1 MTASC
6 CTYKQLCNDFFF
18 IFKLPG
24 KVTRQTYFKLITY
37 RFSHGPTWTSQ
48 SSPTRAWNANQGAW
62 VLCILMME
70 QSLFVTLNGGWGG
83 GVLDVGSGHK
93 WQALSKGGRR
103 HEKKKEKKRKI
114 FEAIGSFDYRFDY
127 LVLSAEFSCS
137 NNNNRSKKYIIY
149 QQEFIVTAS
158 SPNASLI
165 GSLLDAFFHRLVNNI
180 LQWLCFFRLNWLL
193 LTAHYGHCLY

>member
-1 MTASC
+1 MNQQCQKLSVHKNFSLGRLKLNS
-6 CTYKQLCNDFFF
+6 YLWQLPAYLQVGNVMIFFF

-70 QSLFVTLNGGWGG
+70 QSLFVSLNGGGG
-83 GVLDVGSGHK
+83 GRAGHK

-103 HEKKKEKKRKI
+103 HEKNKKIKIKI
-114 FEAIGSFDYRFDY
+114 FEAVGSFDYRFDY

-149 QQEFIVTAS
+149 HISTRVYCDGFVPQRVF
-158 SPNASLI
+158 NWHSL
-165 GSLLDAFFHRLVNNI
+165 GRI
-180 LQWLCFFRLNWLL
+180 LPPTRE
-193 LTAHYGHCLY
+193 

>member
-1 MTASC
+1 MNQRCQKLSVHKNFSLGRLKFNS
-6 CTYKQLCNDFFF
+6 YLWQLPAVPTSSNVMIFFF

-103 HEKKKEKKRKI
+103 HEKKKKKKEKYLKRLDHLI
-114 FEAIGSFDYRFDY
+114 TVLIILYFQLSF
-127 LVLSAEFSCS
+127 LVQTTTTEVR
-137 NNNNRSKKYIIY
+137 NIPYI
-149 QQEFIVTAS
+149 
-158 SPNASLI
+158 NK
-165 GSLLDAFFHRLVNNI
+165 SLLWRLRPPT
-180 LQWLCFFRLNWLL
+180 RL
-193 LTAHYGHCLY
+193 